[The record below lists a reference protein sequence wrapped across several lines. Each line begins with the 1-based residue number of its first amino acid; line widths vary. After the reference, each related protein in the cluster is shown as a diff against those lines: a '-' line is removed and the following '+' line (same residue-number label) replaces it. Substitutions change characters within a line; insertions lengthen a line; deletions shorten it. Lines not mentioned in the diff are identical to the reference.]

1 MEVSAVS
8 SLRRCLLRAAAVP
21 SLVRCAL
28 SSRCRSFAESVGCSW
43 LAAGLVGCAAVTA
56 IASLLVRPRLPACLP
71 SPSGERIS
79 YSPDLFCV
87 FAVLRCTA
95 VLGKRSRDDAGGV
108 VPAAEKKR
116 MKIAFPVQADM
127 NFLGLVIGPK
137 GQTQKAMEQASG
149 ARILVRGRG
158 ASKEGE
164 EGSDEDMHVLIL
176 ADDEQQLAKAEEL
189 VNDLLY
195 NPERATQVKSQQLRE
210 VAAQHA
216 AGDGSSSY
224 HASSPPMYG
233 GGGGDGVKRASE
245 IRVPVSSV
253 GLVIGKMGET
263 IRQLEG
269 ITGCEIQVARDNR
282 PGEDDRIVTLRGTDE
297 QIARA
302 HEEINKVVAGG
313 PASRSSPAGPSSYG
327 HAGLGYGGASSF
339 TVHIPN
345 VAVGLLI
352 GRSGETIRSLQMRS
366 GCSVQVQ
373 RNSDV
378 SPGSETREVILSGRE
393 DQIDTARREIDMIIQ
408 DKQASLHGRS
418 DDRPSS
424 SYGVGGGGGGG
435 GGGADGGGGGRG
447 GGPSTTSL
455 VVRVPNT
462 AVGTIIGRAGE
473 TIKRLQQMTN
483 ARIQI
488 DRNQDAE
495 EREIT
500 ISGGVE
506 EVERARV
513 EVDELIRQK
522 QSGGGMVPPPG
533 GYGAPPAYG
542 RGPPPAP
549 YGHYPPPAGYGYPP
563 YDPYAPPGYP
573 PYGYYPPPADY
584 AAAYAQPPPA
594 ADNGQ
599 YAAQSAPPPTQPAE
613 TAESGAAAPISS
625 PTASTA
631 PAGATAPAG
640 SSAVVLPTPPTDQA
654 QFAAYWA
661 GLSYEQQQEYYRQ
674 YYPEMLAQITQQ
686 QQPPA

>member
-1 MEVSAVS
+1 MESRQLVVGLGGRWILVLVDVLTRVAQLSRPSLRSSLLHACVLVDALFPVCHDCISSSLSAVLVVCVCP
-8 SLRRCLLRAAAVP
+8 SLRLL
-21 SLVRCAL
+21 S
-28 SSRCRSFAESVGCSW
+28 
-43 LAAGLVGCAAVTA
+43 
-56 IASLLVRPRLPACLP
+56 
-71 SPSGERIS
+71 
-79 YSPDLFCV
+79 
-87 FAVLRCTA
+87 A
-95 VLGKRSRDDAGGV
+95 VLGKRSRDDTGGG
-108 VPAAEKKR
+108 VPAADKKR
-116 MKIAFPVQADM
+116 KKIAFPVHAEM
-127 NFLGLVIGPK
+127 NFLGLIIGPK

-164 EGSDEDMHVLIL
+164 EGSEEDMHVLIV
-176 ADDEQQLAKAEEL
+176 ADDEQQLSKAEEL

-195 NPERATQVKSQQLRE
+195 NPDKASQVKSQQLKE

-216 AGDGSSSY
+216 AADGTPY
-224 HASSPPMYG
+224 HVSSPPMYG
-233 GGGGDGVKRASE
+233 GGGAADGVKRTSE
-245 IRVPVSSV
+245 IRVPGSSV

-269 ITGCEIQVARDNR
+269 MTGCEIQVARENR
-282 PGEDDRIVTLRGTDE
+282 LGEDDRVVTLRGTDE
-297 QIARA
+297 QVARA

-313 PASRSSPAGPSSYG
+313 PSNRSSGAPSYSQ
-327 HAGLGYGGASSF
+327 AGLGYGGGNSF

-352 GRSGETIRSLQMRS
+352 GRSGETIRSLQART

-378 SPGSETREVILSGRE
+378 APGSDTREVVLSGRE
-393 DQIDTARREIDMIIQ
+393 DQIDMARREIDMIIQ
-408 DKQASLHGRS
+408 DKQASMHRGP
-418 DDRPSS
+418 DDRAGAG
-424 SYGVGGGGGGG
+424 SYGVGGGGGDGG
-435 GGGADGGGGGRG
+435 GGGGGGRG
-447 GGPSTTSL
+447 GGGGGSASTSII
-455 VVRVPNT
+455 VRVPNT

-500 ISGGVE
+500 ISGGVDD
-506 EVERARV
+506 VERARV

-533 GYGAPPAYG
+533 GYGPPAAYG
-542 RGPPPAP
+542 RAPPAP
-549 YGHYPPPAGYGYPP
+549 YGHYPPPTAYGYPP

-573 PYGYYPPPADY
+573 PYGYYPPSADY
-584 AAAYAQPPPA
+584 AAAGYAQPPPG

-599 YAAQSAPPPTQPAE
+599 YAAHSAPPPAQPTDATDPASAATVSSPSSASNQPQPA
-613 TAESGAAAPISS
+613 AA
-625 PTASTA
+625 TV
-631 PAGATAPAG
+631 PAG
-640 SSAVVLPTPPTDQA
+640 SAAVALPTPPTDQTL
-654 QFAAYWA
+654 FAAYWA

-674 YYPEMLAQITQQ
+674 YYPEMLTQIIQQQQ
-686 QQPPA
+686 QQPAA